1 MLKWLLS
8 RPLQIKFFIC
18 TILLV
23 SVGLLVLM
31 LSVMQML
38 NHFLTQHIKDDL
50 QQRTHIL
57 AMTLMVGPA
66 AHNTNDLRDLLED
79 VSKMHGYCYLSVHDT
94 GGKMLASAGN
104 DTSRKIPVSDMN
116 LDEDR
121 NGCFDGSIELIHDGK
136 PFGTLYYGGNIG
148 FVQELKNN
156 LSGKLIIVS
165 MLWLVIGASMYF
177 FLVRRLVKP
186 LQTITRA
193 SESMAHGN
201 LNSAMPRDL
210 PQDELGKLATSFCN
224 MATALRERVESQQSY
239 AHALYAEQAR
249 LNALV
254 SILPVGIMF
263 VDPSRQVQYINLEC
277 RRLWGLP
284 EGEDYIGE
292 HDAALIARARNLLE
306 QPEAF
311 VQQVEAVIKEY
322 GISIPFDTLLRKGKV
337 IRSRSCAVPDATG
350 ERYIG
355 RIWMFEDVT
364 EEHDRLHEAQAR
376 AERDALTGLYNRL
389 RFEEDLGK
397 MFAQAQRD
405 KRRLTL
411 LYFDLDDFKNIN
423 DNYGHPSGDK
433 VLKAVAQALTLQSRR
448 NESLYRLGGDEFAIL
463 IADADLH
470 QIEILA
476 QRVISSVEQ
485 LLFYFGE
492 VEAHI
497 RCSMGIAAYSPEG
510 PPQSVMELM
519 QQADIA
525 MYQAKH
531 SGKNRWHI
539 FDHAHPLDLDNDSR

>member
-1 MLKWLLS
+1 MFKWLLA

-23 SVGLLVLM
+23 SAGLLALM
-31 LSVMQML
+31 LSVMQVL
-38 NHFLTQHIKDDL
+38 NIFLTQHIVDDM

-66 AHNTNDLRDLLED
+66 ANNPDDLRELLDD
-79 VSKMHGYCYLSVHDT
+79 VSKMHGYCYLSVQDT
-94 GGKMLASAGN
+94 GGKMLAAAGN
-104 DTSRKIPVSDMN
+104 NASRLTPVSDMD
-116 LDEDR
+116 LDKDR
-121 NGCFDGSIELIHDGK
+121 NGCFGGSITLIHDGS
-136 PFGTLYYGGNIG
+136 PFGTLNYGADIG
-148 FVQELKNN
+148 IVQELKNN
-156 LSGKLIIVS
+156 LSSKLIIVS

-201 LNSAMPRDL
+201 LNATMPKEL

-224 MATALRERVESQQSY
+224 MATALRERVESQQNY

-254 SILPVGIMF
+254 SILPVGVMF
-263 VDPSRQVQYINLEC
+263 VDPARQVQYINLEC

-284 EGEDYIGE
+284 EGEDYIGQ
-292 HDAALIARARNLLE
+292 HDADLIAHARNMLE
-306 QPEAF
+306 QPDAF
-311 VQQVEAVIKEY
+311 VRQVEEAIKEY
-322 GISIPFDTLLRKGKV
+322 GISIPFDTPLRKGKV

-350 ERYIG
+350 ERFIG

-364 EEHDRLHEAQAR
+364 EEHTRLHEAQAR
-376 AERDALTGLYNRL
+376 AERDALTGLYNRR
-389 RFEEDLGK
+389 RFEEDLGR

-433 VLKAVAQALTLQSRR
+433 VLKAVAQTLTSQSRR

-463 IADADLH
+463 IADADQH
-470 QIEILA
+470 QIETLA
-476 QRVISSVEQ
+476 QRVLSSVEQ
-485 LLFYFGE
+485 LLFHFGE
-492 VEAHI
+492 VEAQI
-497 RCSMGIAAYSPEG
+497 RCSIGLAAYSPEDH
-510 PPQSVMELM
+510 PQSAMELM

-531 SGKNRWHI
+531 SGKNRWHV
-539 FDHAHPLDLDNDSR
+539 FDPAHPLDSDKDSR